1 MVREGDNDMKV
12 SLRKLKKNFKTI
24 LAYVGLLILSSFAIF
39 PYYYLF
45 VSSIKPKDELSIV
58 PPTLWTWRPTFE
70 AYAKAISQPIFAEAL
85 LNTIIVSLA
94 SSGIAVFLGILS
106 GYAYSRFNFRGK
118 NKTFQ
123 VILLRNMFPG
133 IAFLIPYYAFISW
146 LGWINTYQGLTF
158 TYLVFN
164 LPLAVWLTRGFIDSI
179 PPDFEEQA
187 MVDGCSRLGAML
199 RIVLPIIR
207 PGIVG
212 IFIYCF
218 ANSWI
223 EYAQPLTLW
232 TTKKT
237 LPVALFSIVMGEY
250 QIDWRMLFSMAILMS
265 LPTIIIFYFLQRFI
279 GKALVGGIKM

>member
-1 MVREGDNDMKV
+1 MKAP
-12 SLRKLKKNFKTI
+12 LRKLKKSKLKKNYNTI
-24 LAYVGLLILSSFAIF
+24 IAYVGLLILSLFAIL

-45 VSSIKPKDELSIV
+45 VSSVKPRDEVSIV

-70 AYAKAISQPIFAEAL
+70 AYVEVIKNPIFVEAL
-85 LNTIIVSLA
+85 LNTLIVSLA
-94 SSGIAVFLGILS
+94 STGIAVFLGILS

-118 NKTFQ
+118 NTTFQ

-164 LPLAVWLTRGFIDSI
+164 LPLAVWLMRGFIDSI
-179 PPDFEEQA
+179 PPEFEEQA
-187 MVDGCSRLGAML
+187 MVDGCSRLGAL
-199 RIVLPIIR
+199 FRIVLPIIR
-207 PGIVG
+207 PAIVG
-212 IFIYCF
+212 VFIYCF
-218 ANSWI
+218 ANSWV
-223 EYAQPLTLW
+223 EYVQPLTLW

-250 QIDWRMLFSMAILMS
+250 QIDWRVLFSMTILMS
-265 LPTIIIFYFLQRFI
+265 LPTITIFYILQRFI
-279 GKALVGGIKM
+279 GRALVGGIKV